1 VLVLRGEPGV
11 GKSALL
17 QHLFDA
23 ASGFTVLHASGV
35 ESEMELPFA
44 ALHQLCAS
52 MLDRLDGLPAPQR
65 DAAFAAFGLSAG
77 TTSDRFLIGLAVL
90 NLFSEVSGDGPLLCV
105 VDDAHWLDRASLQAL
120 AFVARRLRPRPARL
134 ASRPSGG
141 GSRRGG
147 RTRARAVG
155 RACAEPWRSR
165 RGRGVSRPLG
175 CPHGRSGASIRAD
188 ARGRR
193 CQAVRR

>member
-1 VLVLRGEPGV
+1 MSLLIEKGQAIARGARVPRIQPRHHPGTAPLPTELIGRARESRALDDLLEAVRTGESRVLVLRGEPGV

-52 MLDRLDGLPAPQR
+52 MVDRLDGLPAPQR

-77 TTSDRFLIGLAVL
+77 TTSDRFLIGK
-90 NLFSEVSGDGPLLCV
+90 
-105 VDDAHWLDRASLQAL
+105 
-120 AFVARRLRPRPARL
+120 
-134 ASRPSGG
+134 
-141 GSRRGG
+141 
-147 RTRARAVG
+147 
-155 RACAEPWRSR
+155 
-165 RGRGVSRPLG
+165 
-175 CPHGRSGASIRAD
+175 
-188 ARGRR
+188 
-193 CQAVRR
+193 